1 MPKIEAMYDDD
12 SEEEEDDEPVDLD
25 DLDAGRQDQF
35 NNIMDEFL
43 NKYEILGGKV
53 APVLGGHS
61 SATGAQKLE
70 QLRDQLDKMSVL
82 EAVKR
87 QNAEEKRS
95 KGRGDLEDLWVEDKE
110 EAKRWDVETVLS
122 TYSNLE
128 NHPKML
134 RLQGSLTGSKKK
146 KSRKARADDDTAS
159 EVSSVA
165 PTQITIDPR
174 TGFPLVLDP
183 SQRDDDE
190 GADSDATM
198 DADELNAYAKR
209 QAVGRNK
216 DETPEEKRARKNE
229 VKAERQARR
238 QEKSSTKTT
247 FAGERKRQIKTSA
260 RQLAQAADV
269 GKGNMRGVEVM
280 KLS

>member
-1 MPKIEAMYDDD
+1 MYEDD
-12 SEEEEDDEPVDLD
+12 SEEEEDEEPADLD

-53 APVLGGHS
+53 APVLGGDS

-87 QNAEEKRS
+87 QNAEERRS

-134 RLQGSLTGSKKK
+134 RLQGSLNRSKKK
-146 KSRKARADDDTAS
+146 KARKARADDETAS

-165 PTQITIDPR
+165 PTKIAIDPR

-183 SQRDDDE
+183 GQGGDDDG

-209 QAVGRNK
+209 QAIGRNK
-216 DETPEEKRARKNE
+216 AETPEEKRARKNE

-238 QEKSSTKTT
+238 QEKSSTKNT

-260 RQLAQAADV
+260 RQLTQAADV